1 MNHPFNNY
9 INLGNQ
15 YNQGIGS
22 EQTKKRSYT
31 LNVWKRISMDLID
44 MHVHTSDS
52 PDADIPAW
60 RLVQRGIENGLGG
73 IGFVAHLD
81 LNPEDFC
88 YGGFNAEEYDESIA
102 SARRE
107 SDGRISVMKGLEIGE
122 PHLYEKQAKELV
134 DYSHY
139 DFITG
144 ALHSVEGIGMILGKE
159 VFADGDPME
168 IVENYYS
175 ETLRMVEVS
184 DIDIL
189 AHMGLF
195 RRGLALAGLRYDFNE
210 MQLWPEIIDSILR
223 VLIERNTALE
233 LNTSGLRRIERM
245 TYPIPAI
252 LERFRELGGTLV
264 TLGSDTHREPHVF
277 FGLKQG
283 AELLLQTGFR
293 EAYSFVDREPRAS
306 GLA

>member
-1 MNHPFNNY
+1 
-9 INLGNQ
+9 
-15 YNQGIGS
+15 
-22 EQTKKRSYT
+22 
-31 LNVWKRISMDLID
+31 MDLID

-52 PDADIPAW
+52 PDADIPA
-60 RLVQRGIENGLGG
+60 RSLVQKGIGNNLGG

-81 LNPEDFC
+81 LDPEDYC

-159 VFADGDPME
+159 VFDDGDPME
-168 IVENYYS
+168 IVKEYYS
-175 ETLRMVEVS
+175 ETLRVVEVS

-210 MQLWPEIIDSILR
+210 MQLWPETIDNILK
-223 VLIERNTALE
+223 VLIERDIALE
-233 LNTSGLRRIERM
+233 LNTSGLRRAEKI

-252 LERFRELGGTLV
+252 LQRFSELGGTLV

-283 AELLLQTGFR
+283 SALLLKTGFR
-293 EAYSFVDREPRAS
+293 EAYAFVDREPQAF

>member
-1 MNHPFNNY
+1 
-9 INLGNQ
+9 
-15 YNQGIGS
+15 
-22 EQTKKRSYT
+22 
-31 LNVWKRISMDLID
+31 

-60 RLVQRGIENGLGG
+60 SLIQKGRENNLRG

-88 YGGFNAEEYDESIA
+88 YNSFNADTYDESIIR
-102 SARRE
+102 ARNE
-107 SDGRISVMKGLEIGE
+107 SEGQLLVMKGLEVGE
-122 PHLYEKQAKELV
+122 PHKYEEQVKNLV
-134 DYSHY
+134 NYSDY

-144 ALHSVEGIGMILGKE
+144 ALHSVENIGMILGKE
-159 VFADGDPME
+159 AYSDRDPLE
-168 IVENYYS
+168 IVEEYYT
-175 ETLRMVEVS
+175 ETLRMVEIS

-189 AHMGLF
+189 AHTGLF

-210 MQLWPEIIDSILR
+210 MQLWPEAIDSILK
-223 VLIERNTALE
+223 VLIERDIALE
-233 LNTSGLRRIERM
+233 LNTSGLRRAEKI

-277 FGLKQG
+277 FGLSRG
-283 AELLLQTGFR
+283 AALLLQTGFK
-293 EAYSFVDREPRAS
+293 EAYSFIDREPQAFRL
-306 GLA
+306 G

>member
-1 MNHPFNNY
+1 
-9 INLGNQ
+9 
-15 YNQGIGS
+15 
-22 EQTKKRSYT
+22 
-31 LNVWKRISMDLID
+31 

-60 RLVQRGIENGLGG
+60 RLVRNGIENNLGAV
-73 IGFVAHLD
+73 GFVAHLD

-88 YGGFNAEEYDESIA
+88 YASFNAAAYDESINRA
-102 SARRE
+102 GSEAG
-107 SDGRISVMKGLEIGE
+107 GRLSVMKGLEVGE
-122 PHLYEKQAKELV
+122 PHVYEKQVKDLV
-134 DYSHY
+134 DYSNY

-144 ALHSVEGIGMILGKE
+144 ALHSVEGIGMVLGRE
-159 VFADGDPME
+159 VFVDGDPME
-168 IVENYYS
+168 IVEEYYA

-210 MQLWPEIIDSILR
+210 MQLWPETIDSILK
-223 VLIERNTALE
+223 VLIERKIALE
-233 LNTSGLRRIERM
+233 LNTSGLRRAEKI

-283 AELLLQTGFR
+283 SALLLKTGFR
-293 EAYSFVDREPRAS
+293 EAYAFVDREPQAF